1 MIRIQHHPKKGK
13 SFSRPTGHPIHHHMT
28 PSMRLRALVIA
39 GALILAACGGAARDD
54 SGAIVEAGTEDV
66 FALKVGDCF
75 NDPDSFGEI
84 ESVEAVPCS
93 EPHDNEVFHTF
104 DLPDGAFPGADAI
117 DEAAFGGC
125 LPAFEQ
131 YVDVS
136 YQESSLDI
144 SYLSPT
150 AESWDRGDREIA
162 CLLYDLN
169 LEKLTGSMKGARI

>member
-1 MIRIQHHPKKGK
+1 M
-13 SFSRPTGHPIHHHMT
+13 PT
-28 PSMRLRALVIA
+28 SVRLRAIVIA
-39 GALILAACGGAARDD
+39 GALILAACGGAERDS

-66 FALKVGDCF
+66 FALEVGDCF
-75 NDPDSFGEI
+75 DDPDEFGEI
-84 ESVEAVPCS
+84 ASVDVVPCS
-93 EPHDNEVFHTF
+93 EPHDNEIFHTF
-104 DLPDGAFPGADAI
+104 DLPDGALPDTDAI
-117 DEAAFGGC
+117 DEAAFAGC

-131 YVDVS
+131 YVGAS

-169 LEKLTGSMKGARI
+169 LEKLTGSMRGAGI